1 MNPGNHIVGFF
12 YLLNNGSNLVFGHQ
26 QTSKISIPFS
36 FFNMLLCPALITC
49 IDDSFLN
56 CNVYKRHVF
65 TFLTKEL
72 SKYPKTKIFDLH
84 QTEKLNLQ

>member
-1 MNPGNHIVGFF
+1 MP
-12 YLLNNGSNLVFGHQ
+12 
-26 QTSKISIPFS
+26 
-36 FFNMLLCPALITC
+36 LCPALITC